1 MKRELLQV
9 LLARG
14 EKVAQETM
22 AWAGEQAA
30 GEHFS
35 DLASFFAAHPALS
48 LPDKLLAGKGDVFV
62 SLHTEEFNGVPHCHD
77 FVEIIYVCR
86 GSVTDCVGG
95 TRVLLGRGNA
105 CIHNPSS
112 THFLTDFDGER
123 DVVLN
128 ILLSRRF
135 FGKAVYAAVIR
146 DNKLD
151 GFFNRFLSGG
161 GNESYR
167 AFKDLSEATETIV
180 ELLVKE
186 LLRSDGCSAA
196 VLESILLLLFAELL
210 RNVPKHGKESF
221 GESLESY
228 LVENL
233 QSATIESAAATFG
246 YHPKYFSALVR
257 KETGRTF
264 RSLLTEQRMKKVE
277 SQLLFTDYSIEEIA
291 ESVGYR
297 DAVSLYG
304 NFKSYSGMT
313 PNEFRH
319 GNSKKDGMS

>member
-14 EKVAQETM
+14 EKIAKETL
-22 AWAGEQAA
+22 AWAKEQSVGESY
-30 GEHFS
+30 S
-35 DLASFFAAHPALS
+35 DLASFFAAHPTLS
-48 LPDKLLAGKGDVFV
+48 LPDKLLAGKGDVSV

-95 TRVLLGRGNA
+95 SRISLSRGDA
-105 CIHNPSS
+105 CIHNPSAA
-112 THFLTDFDGER
+112 HFLTDFDGEK

-128 ILLSRRF
+128 LLLSRRI
-135 FGKAVYAAVIR
+135 FGKSVYAAVMR

-151 GFFNRFLSGG
+151 GFFNRLLSDGG
-161 GNESYR
+161 SEPYR
-167 AFKDLSEATETIV
+167 AFKDLSESAETIV

-186 LLRSDGCSAA
+186 LLQSDGSSSA

-210 RNVPKHGKESF
+210 RNYRGRE
-221 GESLESY
+221 GEDFTGRLESY
-228 LVENL
+228 LFENL
-233 QSATIESAAATFG
+233 QSVTVESAASAFG

-257 KETGRTF
+257 KETGQTF
-264 RSLLTEQRMKKVE
+264 RSLLTEQRMKKAE

-291 ESVGYR
+291 ASVGYR

-304 NFKSYSGMT
+304 NFKNHSGMT

-319 GNSKKDGMS
+319 RNLRKG

>member
-1 MKRELLQV
+1 MKKELLSA
-9 LLARG
+9 LLSRG
-14 EKVAQETM
+14 EEIARQTL
-22 AWAGEQAA
+22 AWAREISGDE
-30 GEHFS
+30 EYS
-35 DLASFFAAHPALS
+35 NLASFFAAHPSLS
-48 LPDKLLAGKGDVFV
+48 LPDKLLGAGKGDVFV

-86 GSVTDCVGG
+86 GSVTDCIGG
-95 TRVLLGRGNA
+95 NKISLGRGDA
-105 CIHNPSS
+105 CIHNPSA
-112 THFLTDFDGER
+112 THFLTDFDGKK

-128 ILLSRRF
+128 ILLSRRV
-135 FGKAVYAAVIR
+135 FGKSVYAAVIR

-151 GFFNRFLSGG
+151 GFFNRFLSDGG
-161 GNESYR
+161 SEPYR
-167 AFKDLSEATETIV
+167 EFKELSASAGTIV

-186 LLRSDGCSAA
+186 ILRSDGYSAA
-196 VLESILLLLFAELL
+196 VTESILLLLFAELL
-210 RNVPKHGKESF
+210 RNYRRHEDKDF

-228 LVENL
+228 LFENL
-233 QSATIESAAATFG
+233 QNATIESAAAAFG

-264 RSLLTEQRMKKVE
+264 RSLLTEQRMKKAE

-304 NFKSYSGMT
+304 NFKSYTGMT
-313 PNEFRH
+313 PNEFRR
-319 GNSKKDGMS
+319 GNLKKN

>member
-14 EKVAQETM
+14 EKIATETL
-22 AWAGEQAA
+22 AWAKEQESGEDYA
-30 GEHFS
+30 
-35 DLASFFAAHPALS
+35 DLASFFAAHPTLS

-77 FVEIIYVCR
+77 FVEIVYVCR

-95 TRVLLGRGNA
+95 NRISLGRGDA
-105 CIHNPSS
+105 CIHNPSA

-128 ILLSRRF
+128 LLLSRRI
-135 FGKAVYAAVIR
+135 FGKSVYAAVIR

-151 GFFNRFLSGG
+151 GFFNRLLSDGG
-161 GNESYR
+161 RESYR
-167 AFKDLSEATETIV
+167 AFKDLSESAETIV

-186 LLRSDGCSAA
+186 LLQSDGSSAA

-210 RNVPKHGKESF
+210 RNYRGREDEDF
-221 GESLESY
+221 AGRLESY
-228 LVENL
+228 LFENL
-233 QSATIESAAATFG
+233 QSVTVESAAAAFG

-264 RSLLTEQRMKKVE
+264 RSLLTEQRMKKAE

-304 NFKSYSGMT
+304 NFKSYAGMT

-319 GNSKKDGMS
+319 GNSKKM

>member
-1 MKRELLQV
+1 MKKELLKA

-14 EKVAQETM
+14 EEIAGQTLE
-22 AWAGEQAA
+22 WAREVSGSESY
-30 GEHFS
+30 G
-35 DLASFFAAHPALS
+35 DLASFFAAHPSLS
-48 LPDKLLAGKGDVFV
+48 LPDRLLAGKGEVFV

-95 TRVLLGRGNA
+95 SRILLSKGDA
-105 CIHNPSS
+105 CIHNPSA
-112 THFLTDFDGER
+112 THYLTDFDGGR

-135 FGKAVYAAVIR
+135 FGRAVYAAVIR

-151 GFFNRFLSGG
+151 GFFNRFLSVGG
-161 GNESYR
+161 
-167 AFKDLSEATETIV
+167 SEAYREFKELSGSAEIIV
-180 ELLVKE
+180 ELLVGE
-186 LLRSDGCSAA
+186 LLRSDGYSAA

-210 RNVPKHGKESF
+210 RKYPKHAEGSF
-221 GESLESY
+221 AERLETY

-233 QSATIESAAATFG
+233 QNATVESAAAVFG

-257 KETGRTF
+257 KETGSTF
-264 RSLLTEQRMKKVE
+264 RALLTEQRMKKVE
-277 SQLLFTDYSIEEIA
+277 SQLLFTDYSIEQIA

-304 NFKSYSGMT
+304 NFKNYSGMT
-313 PNEFRH
+313 PSEFRH
-319 GNSKKDGMS
+319 GNRKRG

>member
-1 MKRELLQV
+1 MKKELLKA

-14 EKVAQETM
+14 EEIAGQTLE
-22 AWAGEQAA
+22 WAREVSGGESF
-30 GEHFS
+30 G
-35 DLASFFAAHPALS
+35 DLASFFAAHPSLS
-48 LPDKLLAGKGDVFV
+48 LPDRLLAGKGEVFV

-95 TRVLLGRGNA
+95 SRITLAKGDA
-105 CIHNPSS
+105 CIHNPSA
-112 THFLTDFDGER
+112 THYLTDFDGGR

-135 FGKAVYAAVIR
+135 FGRAVYAAVIR

-151 GFFNRFLSGG
+151 GFFNRFLSVGG
-161 GNESYR
+161 
-167 AFKDLSEATETIV
+167 SEAYREFKELSDSAEIIV
-180 ELLVKE
+180 ELLVGE
-186 LLRSDGCSAA
+186 ILRSDGYSAA
-196 VLESILLLLFAELL
+196 VLESVLLLLFAELL
-210 RNVPKHGKESF
+210 RKYPKQAEGGFSER
-221 GESLESY
+221 LETY

-233 QSATIESAAATFG
+233 QSATVESAAAVFG

-257 KETGRTF
+257 KETGSTF
-264 RSLLTEQRMKKVE
+264 RALLTEQRMKKVE
-277 SQLLFTDYSIEEIA
+277 SQLLFTDYSIEQIA

-304 NFKSYSGMT
+304 NFKTYSGMT
-313 PNEFRH
+313 PSEFRH
-319 GNSKKDGMS
+319 GSRKRG